1 MASLKEIRQRRKTI
15 ASIHRMT
22 AALKMVSQAKYL
34 KAHGAL
40 KESEIICQQL
50 RDIAGRIMG
59 RFQEEGLSPESVYLR
74 ENDPQSTPLLV
85 LLSSDS
91 GMCGAF
97 NQRLIKEIEL
107 LIEKNPLTQVICL
120 GKVGATLLKKF
131 PNIKILE
138 VFTYVKENFFPV
150 LDLILALFQAQKVSS
165 CSVIYNKF
173 YNILKQ
179 EPVIA
184 PLLPFDIKENSEG
197 DLINDCLFSYENPLE
212 EVFDSVLSLLFS
224 ASFAALFREHL
235 LSENSSRVTAMDAAS
250 ENAKTMLD
258 ELQQNYNRTRQALI
272 TKELVEIIS
281 GSEAL

>member
-22 AALKMVSQAKYL
+22 SALKMVSQAKFH

-40 KESEIICQQL
+40 KDSEVICAQL
-50 RDIAGRIMG
+50 KDIAGRLMA
-59 RFQEEGLSPESVYLR
+59 RFTEEGLTPQSVYLR
-74 ENDPQSTPLLV
+74 QNDVQSPPLLI

-97 NQRLIKEIEL
+97 NQRLMKEIEV
-107 LIEKNPLTQVICL
+107 LIDKNPLTEVICL
-120 GKVGATLLKKF
+120 GKVGATLLKRF
-131 PNIKILE
+131 PKIKILE
-138 VFTYVKENFFPV
+138 IFTYVKENFFPI
-150 LDLILALFQAQKVSS
+150 LDLILSLFQNQKISG
-165 CSVIYNKF
+165 CSIIYNKF

-179 EPVIA
+179 EPVIV
-184 PLLPFDIKENSEG
+184 PLLPFDITDNPEG
-197 DLINDCLFSYENPLE
+197 DLVNDCLFSYENPLE
-212 EVFDSVLSLLFS
+212 ETLDSVLSLLFS
-224 ASFAALFREHL
+224 ASFAAIFKEHL

-258 ELQQNYNRTRQALI
+258 DLQQTYNRTRQALI